1 MRHLPEPPT
10 LPGRALGACQSDG
23 RPRAFLA
30 RKASNETAADAH
42 QDACIHNYLSNG
54 AQQLRTTDAEAVVRA
69 SATSPAQPGD
79 LAVVLALVLAL
90 ALAPATAV
98 QPANAG
104 EEAALLIQRPG
115 CVDQH
120 GPPGV
125 WIRSHPAAQAE
136 DDTHDTQGRRLELR
150 RRPDKH
156 HDAPETRRRR
166 RDQEPEE
173 PEKLEPIEDEKV
185 LVRSVLVSRQPKAH
199 PVTQPENRRSGEEVV
214 QRSLR
219 PVRRRP
225 RGAAQLRRRSADREP
240 ALYDA
245 LVATVESHLIDC
257 GACAVAEW
265 PWANATFSSDGHA
278 PSQTCAISYHSSH
291 RMPCCALI
299 SILYIF
305 FRSG

>member
-1 MRHLPEPPT
+1 M
-10 LPGRALGACQSDG
+10 
-23 RPRAFLA
+23 
-30 RKASNETAADAH
+30 
-42 QDACIHNYLSNG
+42 
-54 AQQLRTTDAEAVVRA
+54 
-69 SATSPAQPGD
+69 
-79 LAVVLALVLAL
+79 LAL

-120 GPPGV
+120 GPRGV

-185 LVRSVLVSRQPKAH
+185 LVSRQPKAH
-199 PVTQPENRRSGEEVV
+199 SVTQPENRRSGEEVV

-225 RGAAQLRRRSADREP
+225 RGAAQLRRRSADHEP

-265 PWANATFSSDGHA
+265 PWVNATFSSDGHVRRPRRVRDLLSFISECLVLCSHLHVVLLKAGYNSQRTRERMAMATLIRALSLEVTGLETRETRLETESHTSPRA
-278 PSQTCAISYHSSH
+278 PRGRARAQRETVWDIIKH
-291 RMPCCALI
+291 L
-299 SILYIF
+299 LF
-305 FRSG
+305 